1 MLKRLVYCPELI
13 VIGILILLFGITQAH
28 ALLLIVVL
36 MGVAISFALP
46 FYRSV
51 QLAFFLIPCLN
62 VFVGSPYISISLATL
77 IYLAIFGRYIM
88 TQLFHTQYFIPGVIA
103 TIVVVGY
110 ELMHLIYNPVM
121 LSTQTVRWMILF
133 VFVSLLL
140 FDKRKYIEFGQLRF
154 VVLIG
159 FITSTFYGLLKDIFH
174 PVTFYHADAIARFAG
189 GAGDP
194 NNFGLLCLLLI
205 FFYLPSV
212 PKQPIKLSQLMILV
226 GLLAAGSLTVSRSFF
241 LVSFF
246 SLFLYFLLY
255 FRAAIGEIFFRT
267 LFGISLGILAGIFLV
282 LSGATEHINLD
293 IMSRFDSDNLSELTG
308 ARSDIAKEYVKM
320 FLAQE
325 PDYMLFGGGIN
336 GYLGYY
342 NYYFGVEKIFEEV
355 VGPHN
360 TFLEM
365 LVSLGILGSFVFI
378 YFVYAGFKAE
388 KIRTR
393 NYSFYR
399 LSYLPII
406 VFLLYCLSLQ
416 NLGKYSSYFIVMMII
431 YNTYRKD

>member
-13 VIGILILLFGITQAH
+13 VIGVLILLFAITQVPI
-28 ALLLIVVL
+28 LLILVVL
-36 MGVAISFALP
+36 FGVGVAFLLP

-51 QLAFFLIPCLN
+51 QLIFFLLPCLN

-77 IYLAIFGRYIM
+77 IFLAIFGRYMM
-88 TQLFHTQYFIPGVIA
+88 TQLFNTQYYIPGVIA
-103 TIVVVGY
+103 TIVVIGY
-110 ELMHLIYNPVM
+110 ELAHVINNPVM
-121 LSTQTVRWMILF
+121 FSTQTVRWMILF
-133 VFVSLLL
+133 LFVTLLL
-140 FDKRKYIEFGQLRF
+140 FDKRKYIEFSQLRF
-154 VVLIG
+154 VLLLG

-212 PKQPIKLSQLMILV
+212 PKQSIRFSHLV
-226 GLLAAGSLTVSRSFF
+226 LVGGLLAAGALTVSRSFF

-255 FRAAIGEIFFRT
+255 FRSAIGEIFFRT
-267 LFGISLGILAGIFLV
+267 LFGGSLVLLAGLFLV
-282 LSGATEHINLD
+282 LSGATEHMNLD

-320 FLAQE
+320 FLVQE
-325 PDYMLFGGGIN
+325 PDYMLFGAGIN

-342 NYYFGVEKIFEEV
+342 NHYFEIEKIFEEV

-365 LVSLGILGSFVFI
+365 LVSVGILGSFLFMYFI
-378 YFVYAGFKAE
+378 YIGFKAE
-388 KIRTR
+388 KIRTQ
-393 NYSFYR
+393 NFSFYR

-431 YNTYRKD
+431 YNTYRKA